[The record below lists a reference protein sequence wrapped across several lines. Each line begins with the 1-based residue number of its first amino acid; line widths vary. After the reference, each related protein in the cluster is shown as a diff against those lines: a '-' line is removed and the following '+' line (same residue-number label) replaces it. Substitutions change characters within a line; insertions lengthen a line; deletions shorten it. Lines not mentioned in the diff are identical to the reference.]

1 MAHIIPRSLDG
12 PRLLSVA
19 ASIIET
25 EAAAVASLAT
35 RLNDDFVRAVD
46 IILRCSG
53 KVVVC
58 GIGKSGHIGRKIAAT
73 MASTGTP
80 AFFVHPAEA
89 LHGDLGVIT
98 GQDVV
103 LALSQSGESG
113 ELLSLLPPLKRLGA
127 KLIAITGN
135 GRSTLGRESDVV
147 LDSSVAREACPL
159 GLAPSA
165 STTATLAL
173 GDALALTLLD
183 ARGFSTEDFARSHP
197 AGTLGRKLLVR
208 VRDVMHQGQGLP
220 AVVEDAPLTEALL
233 EISRKGLGMTTVLT
247 RDGKL
252 AGILTDGDLRRTLQ
266 KGLDIRVLGVAQVM
280 TRSPHTIGQDRLASE
295 AVKYMEQFRINGL
308 LALGSDG
315 VVVGALNMHDLFRAG
330 VI

>member
-1 MAHIIPRSLDG
+1 MAHMISGRLDRS
-12 PRLLSVA
+12 RLLSVA
-19 ASIIET
+19 GKIIET
-25 EAAAVASLAT
+25 EAAAVASLGT
-35 RLNDDFVRAVD
+35 RLNDDFVRAVE
-46 IILRCSG
+46 ILLGCTG
-53 KVVVC
+53 KVIVC

-89 LHGDLGVIT
+89 LHGDLGVVT
-98 GQDVV
+98 GHDVV

-113 ELLSLLPPLKRLGA
+113 ELLSLLSPLKRLGA

-135 GRSTLGRESDVV
+135 GRSTLGREADVV

-208 VRDVMHQGQGLP
+208 VRDVMHQGEGLP
-220 AVVEDAPLTEALL
+220 AVLDDATLTEALL
-233 EISRKGLGMTTVLT
+233 EMSRKRLGMTAVLT
-247 RDGKL
+247 PDGKL
-252 AGILTDGDLRRTLQ
+252 AGILTDGDLRRSLE
-266 KGLDIRVLGVAQVM
+266 KGLDIRVLSVTHVM
-280 TRSPHTIGQDRLASE
+280 TRSPHTIDPDRLASE

-308 LALGSDG
+308 LCLSPDRA
-315 VVVGALNMHDLFRAG
+315 VVGALNMHDLLRAG